1 MERPFSVRFNPY
13 TQAVEILNNQDK
25 ILDMAKELRGDLCI
39 VANAL
44 KKVQE
49 KEGDNIDPEFMTNFL
64 TAGLDLTP
72 YTSRCTTPIES
83 PPLLQDSGDDSP
95 GSGNLLTVPQSK

>member
-1 MERPFSVRFNPY
+1 MEIMILMSDRYNPY

-49 KEGDNIDPEFMTNFL
+49 KDGDIDPEFMTNFL
-64 TAGLDLTP
+64 TAGRAALTSLYP
-72 YTSRCTTPIES
+72 ARLPRSGPHPAHLSLHHSHGES
-83 PPLLQDSGDDSP
+83 SAAP
-95 GSGNLLTVPQSK
+95 GLG

>member
-1 MERPFSVRFNPY
+1 MRYNPY

-25 ILDMAKELRGDLCI
+25 IFDMAKELRGDLCI

-49 KEGDNIDPEFMTNFL
+49 KDGDIDPEFMTNFL
-64 TAGLDLTP
+64 TAGLLSNIDGTDGTD
-72 YTSRCTTPIES
+72 Y
-83 PPLLQDSGDDSP
+83 
-95 GSGNLLTVPQSK
+95 

>member
-1 MERPFSVRFNPY
+1 MVSDLCPRYNPY

-49 KEGDNIDPEFMTNFL
+49 KDGDIDPEFMTNFL
-64 TAGLDLTP
+64 TAGKDKSTLTP
-72 YTSRCTTPIES
+72 HTEPWQVWT
-83 PPLLQDSGDDSP
+83 
-95 GSGNLLTVPQSK
+95 